1 MTLYDILGYEYY
13 SPLFEAGRKRWNS
26 KFADWLDKTTKNYNK
41 ICELGCGGGVWVF
54 YLEQKQNKEILGVD
68 NNNKMVEL
76 FNEYKRK
83 HNMKS
88 HILLED
94 AREFV
99 EKHKDYTFLML
110 DNFIF
115 HFSRKELAEMFGKMN
130 SIIIQCA
137 TGKIEGEFEFTIA
150 GRKIKDITK
159 RVGKNKVKR
168 TFYSEFGS
176 KSIDMYFYDED
187 EILNMLK
194 GFQIEKT
201 YTNNSL
207 CMVCNNN

>member
-1 MTLYDILGYEYY
+1 MYGVLGYEYY
-13 SPLFEAGRKRWNS
+13 SPLFKAGRKRWDS
-26 KFADWLDKTTKNYNK
+26 KFANWLNKATKNYNK

-54 YLEQKQNKEILGVD
+54 YLEQKQNKEILGID
-68 NNNKMVEL
+68 NNKKMAEL

-94 AREFV
+94 ARNFV
-99 EKHKDYTFLML
+99 DLHPNYTFLML
-110 DNFIF
+110 DNFIL
-115 HFSRKELAEMFGKMN
+115 HFSRKELLEMFNKMD
-130 SIIIQCA
+130 SIIIQCVM
-137 TGKIEGEFEFTIA
+137 GKIEGEFEFTIA

-159 RVGKNKVKR
+159 RVGENKVKR

-176 KSIDMYFYDED
+176 KSIDMYFYDEN

-194 GFQIEKT
+194 GFKIEKT
-201 YTNNSL
+201 YINNSL
-207 CMVCNNN
+207 CIVCDVN